1 MNLALGRRNDK
12 EGLDLNQRKHNHSL
26 NILHVDL
33 DAFFASVEERDNPS
47 LKGRPVVVGG
57 RSQRGI
63 ITTANY
69 EARKYGLHS
78 AMPIFQAK
86 RLCPEVIIVPTRIDH
101 YREISSRIFDMITS
115 YVPIVEKLSVDEA
128 TLDLSAQ
135 SEDPIAVLASI
146 KKDLYREHK
155 LTLSAGLSY
164 NKFLAKLASEWN
176 KPNGFKVIT
185 PDMIPDILIP
195 LPVSKV
201 HGIGKVGQ
209 QKLRQIGIETI
220 GDLLQLS
227 EEVMMDL
234 FGKIGSELYQRIRG
248 IDHRP
253 VTPNQPRKSIGIER
267 TFEKDITS
275 KSELITKIEAFAK
288 ELSSELK
295 LKNVIGKTITLKLKD
310 KHFKTVTRSHTLQ
323 EPTDDPHT
331 LLHGAHLLLEHYPL
345 VSPIRLLGLSL
356 SGLRSGSIRQLSIGD
371 YLEKPNNTWY

>member
-128 TLDLSAQ
+128 T
-135 SEDPIAVLASI
+135 
-146 KKDLYREHK
+146 
-155 LTLSAGLSY
+155 
-164 NKFLAKLASEWN
+164 
-176 KPNGFKVIT
+176 
-185 PDMIPDILIP
+185 
-195 LPVSKV
+195 
-201 HGIGKVGQ
+201 
-209 QKLRQIGIETI
+209 
-220 GDLLQLS
+220 
-227 EEVMMDL
+227 
-234 FGKIGSELYQRIRG
+234 
-248 IDHRP
+248 
-253 VTPNQPRKSIGIER
+253 
-267 TFEKDITS
+267 
-275 KSELITKIEAFAK
+275 
-288 ELSSELK
+288 
-295 LKNVIGKTITLKLKD
+295 
-310 KHFKTVTRSHTLQ
+310 
-323 EPTDDPHT
+323 
-331 LLHGAHLLLEHYPL
+331 
-345 VSPIRLLGLSL
+345 
-356 SGLRSGSIRQLSIGD
+356 
-371 YLEKPNNTWY
+371 